1 MKKISLFLM
10 AATLLLSSFFLGCQ
24 NNVATD
30 ITTGSVQGSVTLNG
44 TTDEVLGLDVFIAG
58 TSFVSK
64 VAADGKYEIS
74 NIPANAGY
82 VLCVQ
87 KGEETQIIKENVEVK
102 AGEVTVIETA
112 TILSSE
118 WIQSSLVWK
127 GNFETAPEN
136 PEINWAYFNTTDGCS
151 YIWDGT
157 TWSLLAGAGEDGV
170 IQGSE
175 GDRYDGLLDLIDFM
189 PEKLTLQENMYSNGA
204 KENYVDLPY
213 DIYLPNLNDKITLEF
228 EVKSDKEINGL
239 IIKFADPSKKANY
252 WLDITQKDENDAY
265 IFNNLKAGETIKISH
280 TFTVIERP
288 FDVVRLN
295 LSTYDSNFEQV
306 TLSISNS
313 KISVTSTTGLPVYR
327 IPNINQIS
335 SNAISYTTIDEGI
348 KFTGSLLS
356 NVEGGISRCTIN
368 IRDTNNKVSM
378 IRDYS
383 LQAGTYETWEMIYP
397 LVEKGKTYNFEVS
410 INYNA
415 TTITIEPF
423 TITAIGGLGEYK
435 VENVNEY
442 KVTLSEDKKI
452 LSRTQQQFVNNP
464 NVQNKIIDYGTI
476 YDVYSNSN
484 DATQIWD
491 GIWRHGSI
499 HWQSKEEQKCDL
511 TQFDWPSYEDLV
523 RSLKGRKLG
532 VRTDTRIKLAGYTYN
547 NTTVFSLND
556 EKQFFFDWDDEEEGK
571 IFILYQNPITK
582 EYYKDVPGTSLYY
595 IKEELDEDGN
605 IVFAKKGD
613 VGTIEVYGQL
623 ICYGDKINEP
633 VYVPAKIENY
643 NFTGYWNCSFYS
655 GQGFGQGSE
664 YQYQQLEFPCDTGMF
679 WEFNYRNNDCI
690 PVFLSPEYKPEQY
703 KIFFVDGNGNQILEP
718 IVTKDE
724 IFTLPSIPDRE
735 NYFCNYWQSENQT
748 GSSNS
753 SVTLTKLETTFVADY
768 ELKSIVLNFHNE
780 NGIVYDTMSV
790 YNTRYSGGYEYFM
803 DYGSYIMFGN
813 VYTQSAPETDETK
826 EFSYWECQETGQTF
840 SAGENIDQIDTVST
854 ELNFIA
860 VYK

>member
-175 GDRYDGLLDLIDFM
+175 GDRYNGLLDLIDFM

-265 IFNNLKAGETIKISH
+265 IFDNLKAGETIKISH

-464 NVQNKIIDYGTI
+464 KVQNKIIDYGTI

-664 YQYQQLEFPCDTGMF
+664 HQYQQLEFPCDTGMF

-780 NGIVYDTMSV
+780 NSIVDIMSV
-790 YNTRYSGGYEYFM
+790 YNARYSSGHEYFYEY
-803 DYGSYIMFGN
+803 GNYISFYN
-813 VYTQSAPETDETK
+813 VSTPSAPETDETK
-826 EFSYWECQETGQTF
+826 DFSHWECQETGQIF
-840 SAGENIDQIDTVST
+840 SPEGNIGQINTVST